1 MAYPNLKQSIWLV
14 VIMVFIDIVLGS
26 ALAFM
31 DVTLGQTPRLIDY
44 VIWISCLPVFALLVL
59 YAKRRS
65 GRPWSDILLFRTVPW
80 KMYLP
85 LTVSIVGLGI
95 ILFNLANFV
104 QYLIPVPEGT
114 LDIFR
119 DLMGRETPYAFAFY
133 NLAIQAPL
141 TEEIFFRGVILGG
154 LLAHCTQSRAI
165 FWSAFL
171 FAVVHM
177 NPWQFPGAL
186 ILGLVFAW
194 WVVQSGSLLPALFG
208 HALNN
213 FLAVTTARLELFGP
227 MEDWDVVVF
236 LPWWLFACGVI
247 LALIGLWWFS
257 QIAKNRGEQVNTPPD
272 RERV

>member
-85 LTVSIVGLGI
+85 LTVSIVGLAI
-95 ILFNLANFV
+95 IIFNLANFI
-104 QYLIPVPEGT
+104 QYLIPIPERI

-119 DLMGRETPYAFAFY
+119 NLMGRETPYAFAFY
-133 NLAIQAPL
+133 NVAIQAPL
-141 TEEIFFRGVILGG
+141 TEEVFFRGVILGG

>member
-85 LTVSIVGLGI
+85 LTVSIVGLAI
-95 ILFNLANFV
+95 IIFNLANFI
-104 QYLIPVPEGT
+104 QYLIPIPERI

-119 DLMGRETPYAFAFY
+119 NLMGRETPYAFAFY
-133 NLAIQAPL
+133 NVAIQAPL
-141 TEEIFFRGVILGG
+141 TEEVFFRGVILGG

-227 MEDWDVVVF
+227 MEDWDVVVY

>member
-44 VIWISCLPVFALLVL
+44 VIWILCLPVFALLVL

-85 LTVSIVGLGI
+85 LTVSIVGLAI
-95 ILFNLANFV
+95 IIFNLANFI
-104 QYLIPVPEGT
+104 QYLIPIPERI

-119 DLMGRETPYAFAFY
+119 NLMGRETPYAFAFY
-133 NLAIQAPL
+133 NVAIQAPL
-141 TEEIFFRGVILGG
+141 TEEVFFRGVILGG

-236 LPWWLFACGVI
+236 LPWWLFACGIV
-247 LALIGLWWFS
+247 LAVVGLRWFH
-257 QIAKNRGEQVNTPPD
+257 QMAKRGGEPVGPPAD
-272 RERV
+272 RALV

>member
-1 MAYPNLKQSIWLV
+1 MAYPNLKQSVWLV
-14 VIMVFIDIVLGS
+14 VLMLLIDIALGL
-26 ALAFM
+26 ALHF
-31 DVTLGQTPRLIDY
+31 LGVAPNQTTRLIGNLGWF
-44 VIWISCLPVFALLVL
+44 VNLPVFALFVL
-59 YAKRRS
+59 YAQRRS

-85 LTVSIVGLGI
+85 LTVSIVGLAI

-104 QYLIPVPEGT
+104 QYLIPIPEGI

-165 FWSAFL
+165 FWSAVL

-177 NPWQFPGAL
+177 NPWQFPAAL
-186 ILGLVFAW
+186 MLGLVFAW

-213 FLAVTTARLELFGP
+213 FLAMTTARLEIFGP

-236 LPWWLFACGVI
+236 LPWWLFVCGIV
-247 LALIGLWWFS
+247 LAVVGLRWFN
-257 QIAKNRGEQVNTPPD
+257 QMAKRGGEPVEPPAD
-272 RERV
+272 GEHV

>member
-85 LTVSIVGLGI
+85 LTVSIVGLAI
-95 ILFNLANFV
+95 IIFNLANFI
-104 QYLIPVPEGT
+104 QYLIPIPERI

-119 DLMGRETPYAFAFY
+119 NLMGRETPYAFAFY
-133 NLAIQAPL
+133 NVAIQAPL
-141 TEEIFFRGVILGG
+141 TEEVFFRGVILGG

-227 MEDWDVVVF
+227 MEDWDVVVY

-247 LALIGLWWFS
+247 LALIGLWWFG

>member
-85 LTVSIVGLGI
+85 LTVSIVGLAI
-95 ILFNLANFV
+95 IIFNLANFI
-104 QYLIPVPEGT
+104 QYLIPIPERI

-119 DLMGRETPYAFAFY
+119 NLMGRETPYAFAFY
-133 NLAIQAPL
+133 NVAIQAPL
-141 TEEIFFRGVILGG
+141 TEEVFFRGVILGG

-213 FLAVTTARLELFGP
+213 FLAMTTARLEIFGP

-236 LPWWLFACGVI
+236 LPWWLFACGIV
-247 LALIGLWWFS
+247 LAVVGLRWFH
-257 QIAKNRGEQVNTPPD
+257 QMAKRGGEPVGPPAD
-272 RERV
+272 RAPV